1 MTALQLAPVVVGTAA
16 YALFLTCGESRLFL
30 TCGESRLF
38 AAGMALAA
46 AFLTVH
52 LMLT

>member
-16 YALFLTCGESRLFL
+16 YALFLTCGESRLF
-30 TCGESRLF
+30 

-46 AFLTVH
+46 AFVTVH
-52 LMLT
+52 TMLT

>member
-1 MTALQLAPVVVGTAA
+1 MTALQLVPVVIGTAA
-16 YALFLTCGESRLFL
+16 YALFL

-46 AFLTVH
+46 AFVTVH